1 MQQIVL
7 KINFFFNDASQNSN
21 ELSGHFYLKKK
32 VKKVKI
38 NKVDYELDR
47 SSIIEP
53 LYSIRKSTLAGNLP
67 GQVKVEISNWCKKL
81 QYFVS

>member
-47 SSIIEP
+47 SGYIATSFFLGYLKRETP
-53 LYSIRKSTLAGNLP
+53 AALPFHSNFIRKCYPRKNP
-67 GQVKVEISNWCKKL
+67 
-81 QYFVS
+81 